1 METAA
6 PAGYKLNE
14 EPVSFILSEHPSSQI
29 EYDITGD
36 RLSLK
41 DEAVKVSIPVTK
53 TWVGPVGADAVVVH
67 LLADGTDTGKT
78 ITLSA
83 DGNWTG
89 EFDNLR
95 KFDDTGEEIWYSVA
109 EDPMDNYVPR
119 YDGSADTG
127 YTITN
132 INTETLEIPVE
143 KRWIGP
149 AAKSVTINLLADGKV
164 TDSAVLN
171 EENEWKHIFTNLPR
185 YNRTS
190 GQEIVYDVKEVLA
203 EGYEQ
208 ERSGSVETGFTF
220 TNTITGKVSI
230 PVTKKWIGPAADSVT
245 VELLADGVRVAKAV
259 LNVALHRKPACGFD
273 GCCRI
278 GTALLPGRPCKELIF
293 PCRLQHRKPVPA
305 DDVCVMLQE
314 CRRMMDMSQREPAI
328 ADRILRQDAT
338 DTQNPPWRTNIV
350 ITE

>member
-41 DEAVKVSIPVTK
+41 DEAEKVSIPVTK

-171 EENEWKHIFTNLPR
+171 EENEWKHIFTNLPK
-185 YNRTS
+185 
-190 GQEIVYDVKEVLA
+190 YDADGNMKDWWTAQDAKGFEKRADLYANFFSNIKVLPDLNANGRFTLGENLADHGGLQVAFNAYKNATAKKPLKEKN
-203 EGYEQ
+203 
-208 ERSGSVETGFTF
+208 GFTADQRF
-220 TNTITGKVSI
+220 FLAYAGVWGQNITEKEIRNRVKRDPHSLGEWRVNGALPHIDAWYKAFNVKKVD
-230 PVTKKWIGPAADSVT
+230 KMY
-245 VELLADGVRVAKAV
+245 
-259 LNVALHRKPACGFD
+259 
-273 GCCRI
+273 
-278 GTALLPGRPCKELIF
+278 LPENE
-293 PCRLQHRKPVPA
+293 RLQ
-305 DDVCVMLQE
+305 L
-314 CRRMMDMSQREPAI
+314 
-328 ADRILRQDAT
+328 
-338 DTQNPPWRTNIV
+338 W
-350 ITE
+350 